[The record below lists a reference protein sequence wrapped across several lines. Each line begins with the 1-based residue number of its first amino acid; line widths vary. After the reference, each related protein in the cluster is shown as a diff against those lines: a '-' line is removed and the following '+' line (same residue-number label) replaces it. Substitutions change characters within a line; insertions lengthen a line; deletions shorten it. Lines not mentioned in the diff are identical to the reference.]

1 MKDDNLSEITSI
13 LNDPPTL
20 TQKVKR
26 ALLREK
32 FKLSETTIDE
42 LAPMNEVTY

>member
-1 MKDDNLSEITSI
+1 MKDDLLEIPSI
-13 LNDPPTL
+13 LNDPTL